1 MSGRYGS
8 LPDPGG
14 KSVPKK
20 EADAFAEDERSYP
33 LYKGFEEYVRRSFE
47 NNTINASVYCSKYDE
62 CAHGISVTLSAVQKA
77 GREFRETLESFS
89 GSPRVELDTEFDE
102 SQGRDIH
109 SVFLAWPA
117 PRTSMSRMFSS
128 GNPKRRGK
136 LYDQP
141 KVIILAMAATL
152 LVASLSTTGEQW
164 LLLGS
169 KIGLL

>member
-14 KSVPKK
+14 KNAPKR
-20 EADAFAEDERSYP
+20 EDTREDERSYP
-33 LYKGFEEYVRRSFE
+33 LYKAFEEFVRRSFE
-47 NNTINASVYCSKYDE
+47 NGTTNASVYCTKYDE

-77 GREFRETLESFS
+77 GKEFRDTLQSFS
-89 GSPRVELDTEFDE
+89 GSPQVELDTEFDE
-102 SQGRDIH
+102 SQGRDVH
-109 SVFLAWPA
+109 SVFLEWPA
-117 PRTSMSRMFSS
+117 HRNSVSRMFSS

-152 LVASLSTTGEQW
+152 LVATLSTSPEQW

-169 KIGLL
+169 KVGLL